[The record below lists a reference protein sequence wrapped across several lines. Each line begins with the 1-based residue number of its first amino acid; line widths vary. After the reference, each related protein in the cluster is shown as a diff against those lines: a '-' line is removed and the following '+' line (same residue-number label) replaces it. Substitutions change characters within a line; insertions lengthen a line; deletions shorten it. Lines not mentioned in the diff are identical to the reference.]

1 MMQEHRQQ
9 SVCGGQL
16 GALARILKYFEF
28 QSWHINVISG
38 KYFDL

>member
-9 SVCGGQL
+9 STSGRQL

-28 QSWHINVISG
+28 QSWCINVISE
-38 KYFDL
+38 KDFDL